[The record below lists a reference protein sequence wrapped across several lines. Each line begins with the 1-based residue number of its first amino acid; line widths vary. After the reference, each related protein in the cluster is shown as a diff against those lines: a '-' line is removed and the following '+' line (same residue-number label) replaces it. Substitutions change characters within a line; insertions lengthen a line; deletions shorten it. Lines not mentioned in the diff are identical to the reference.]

1 MMSLICV
8 SVLTFPKTI
17 VSAHRNA
24 LIAFAQDL
32 RLFVKN
38 KKKGFSGRLLLND
51 GVSTTIL

>member
-1 MMSLICV
+1 MSLICV